1 MNIGVPIWAVVE
13 RGKKWD
19 FCVLGQGLKPLNI
32 EQLWRNS
39 KNEPIPS
46 IRDAYKNPS
55 CAKVSAYDECTFYAS
70 DYVDFLRA
78 RGYKARLLDW
88 GVISHNS
95 CFFTFA
101 AIVRMS
107 DIENGLDETDVAI
120 IMKPSGDKFEVVL

>member
-1 MNIGVPIWAVVE
+1 MGFLRVGSRSEAVKYRAVME
-13 RGKKWD
+13 K
-19 FCVLGQGLKPLNI
+19 F
-32 EQLWRNS
+32 

-46 IRDAYKNPS
+46 IRDAYKKPS
-55 CAKVSAYDECTFYAS
+55 CAKVSAYDECAFYAS

>member
-1 MNIGVPIWAVVE
+1 MEFLRVGSRSEAVKYRAVME
-13 RGKKWD
+13 P
-19 FCVLGQGLKPLNI
+19 F
-32 EQLWRNS
+32 

-46 IRDAYKNPS
+46 IWGVYEKPS
-55 CAKVSAYDECTFYAS
+55 KAKVNAYDECAIYAR
-70 DYVDFLRA
+70 DYAQFLRS
-78 RGYKARLLDW
+78 RGYKARLIDW

-107 DIENGLDETDVAI
+107 DEENGLSETDVAL